1 MALVGLLSSQLVSA
15 KTPESQNL
23 STITKTK
30 IIEKMPSN
38 GKFGF
43 SILVGNKELPEY
55 THPEDSSRV
64 LVESILWAPVTYWLE
79 IKEFCKFSGEIEA
92 QKWPVTPYEIE
103 VRCHDY

>member
-1 MALVGLLSSQLVSA
+1 
-15 KTPESQNL
+15 
-23 STITKTK
+23 
-30 IIEKMPSN
+30 MPSN

-55 THPEDSSRV
+55 NHPEDSARV

-92 QKWPVTPYEIE
+92 QKWPVTPYEIK
-103 VRCHDY
+103 VCWYLLTGTKPVYMSGPNYLRPAVT

>member
-1 MALVGLLSSQLVSA
+1 
-15 KTPESQNL
+15 
-23 STITKTK
+23 
-30 IIEKMPSN
+30 MPSN

-92 QKWPVTPYEIE
+92 QKWPVTPYEIKVCCNLPSSGPLIPSE
-103 VRCHDY
+103 AI

>member
-1 MALVGLLSSQLVSA
+1 
-15 KTPESQNL
+15 
-23 STITKTK
+23 
-30 IIEKMPSN
+30 MPSN

-55 THPEDSSRV
+55 NHPEDSTRV

-92 QKWPVTPYEIE
+92 QKWPVTPYEIK
-103 VRCHDY
+103 VCWCLLTGTKPVCMSGPNILRPAVT

>member
-1 MALVGLLSSQLVSA
+1 MGLFDQLVSA
-15 KTPESQNL
+15 KKKNKAFLNHRESTRQ
-23 STITKTK
+23 SSKA
-30 IIEKMPSN
+30 EGMPSN

-55 THPEDSSRV
+55 NHPEDSTRV

-92 QKWPVTPYEIE
+92 QKWPVTPYEIK
-103 VRCHDY
+103 VCWYFC